1 MNISDH
7 SLRDRETSKF
17 SRYLFSQSIISTP
30 VLRLRR
36 HWVGTRPMRPFAP
49 CPRWSFEQ
57 SRNTAEGRVR
67 RLRSTVPTNNRL
79 FPHYPREERRD
90 KLCSELRST
99 PQAVPRDFGHRPSGT
114 KFLLGARSVRSI
126 AANSWPTIAAP
137 RRVQTQDNFFSL
149 PAHRGTG
156 RIIAV
161 AGSFGHPTRHK
172 LATASPHLQ
181 TDAPKKWAVPVF
193 GAAQAIRFFTKRW
206 RSGGTGCSR
215 GSIRGHG

>member
-79 FPHYPREERRD
+79 FPHSPREKRRD
-90 KLCSELRST
+90 KLRSELRST
-99 PQAVPRDFGHRPSGT
+99 LQAVPRDFGHRPSGT
-114 KFLLGARSVRSI
+114 TFLLGARSVRSI
-126 AANSWPTIAAP
+126 AANSWQTIAAP

-156 RIIAV
+156 PIIAV

-181 TDAPKKWAVPVF
+181 TDAPKKMGRPSVRGSPSNSFLYKAV
-193 GAAQAIRFFTKRW
+193 AIRRN
-206 RSGGTGCSR
+206 RL
-215 GSIRGHG
+215 